1 MITVIRS
8 KIMGTNAYIM
18 WAIVIV
24 LILSLGAPGVM
35 RQGSASGPWVLKI
48 NDQEIGYN
56 AFART
61 VQAQEQLAR
70 QKYGSLAN
78 MITPKELYSQALDL
92 LIYSELL
99 DQIAKKTG
107 ISIAPCYV
115 ASRMSDPRFIIPI
128 LAHLQALQAYSW
140 HTGIDMRALR
150 KILFDKGMT
159 IEDFEN
165 EVARTLSQELV
176 QQAVFIAGYS
186 PEFEHH
192 VEYQAR
198 EVGKTITLVRFPL
211 SYFIALEQEAG
222 VTKKE
227 LQTFFDLN
235 KANYSEP
242 EKRSALV
249 WEFTPARFGSVIT
262 PQQIEAYYAKH
273 KETAFVQEPV
283 KIQVRRILLASGDM
297 SAAQALKKELDGN
310 PAAFADKARAL
321 SIDKASSGNGGL
333 LQPFARGSH
342 DKEFDKKAF
351 LLSTPGATSDIIAT
365 KDGLEII
372 QLVERTNKTYKPL
385 KSVAKEISDQLSL
398 KQFNDAFDIESKRI
412 VRQQDTKALEAF
424 IGEHNGV
431 QTAYNGVTR
440 QSSPMAQRFFGVSV
454 DAPITFVE
462 DNKGYIAVVKGIQP
476 SATPALSTLEA
487 RVTKDLLEQRAEKKM
502 SLFLKE
508 LPKKAQGDLQAL
520 ANQYKGELTHLY
532 VNPHDAGMIEE
543 YKKRNLDTKKMLQL
557 EKIGS
562 IAIMQSPTHGGY
574 LARVKDVPPFSKGSK
589 AFYEAKDVLNAS
601 LQQECKQLT
610 LIGFIASMRRNATI
624 KQNDA
629 LINMRGQ

>member
-8 KIMGTNAYIM
+8 KIMGTHAYIM

-35 RQGSASGPWVLKI
+35 RQGSANGPWVLKI

-61 VQAQEQLAR
+61 VQTQEQLAR

-115 ASRMSDPRFIIPI
+115 AARMSDPRFIIPV

-165 EVARTLSQELV
+165 EVAKTLSQELI

-186 PEFEHH
+186 PEFEQMA
-192 VEYQAR
+192 EYKATKL
-198 EVGKTITLVRFPL
+198 GKTMSLVSFPL
-211 SYFIALEQEAG
+211 SHFVALEQEAG
-222 VTKKE
+222 ATKKE
-227 LQTFFDLN
+227 LQAFFDLH
-235 KANYSEP
+235 KAKYSEP

-249 WEFTPARFGSVIT
+249 WEFTPANFGSVIT
-262 PQQIEAYYAKH
+262 PQQVEAYYAKH
-273 KETAFVQEPV
+273 KETAFVQDPV
-283 KIQVRRILLASGDM
+283 KIQVRRILLAADDM
-297 SAAQALKKELDGN
+297 SGAQALKKELDAN
-310 PAAFADKARAL
+310 PAIFADKARAL
-321 SIDKASSGNGGL
+321 SIDKASSANGGL

-351 LLSTPGATSDIIAT
+351 LLAGPGTISDIITT

-385 KSVAKEISDQLSL
+385 KAVTKEISDQLSL

-412 VRQQDTKALEAF
+412 VRQQDTKALQTF

-440 QSSPMAQRFFGVSV
+440 QSSPMAQRFFGLSV

-462 DNKGYIAVVKGIQP
+462 DNKGYIAVVTTIQP
-476 SATPALSTLEA
+476 SATPALSTVES
-487 RVTKDLLEQRAEKKM
+487 RVTKDLLEQRAEKKLA
-502 SLFLKE
+502 SFLQGIQ
-508 LPKKAQGDLQAL
+508 KKAQGDLQAL
-520 ANQYKGELTHLY
+520 ANQYKGSVTRLE
-532 VNPHDAGMIEE
+532 NIKPGDADTIDA
-543 YKKRNLDTKKMLQL
+543 YKNKGIAI
-557 EKIGS
+557 EKILQMEKPG
-562 IAIMQSPTHGGY
+562 AVAVMQTPTHGY
-574 LARVKDVPPFSKGSK
+574 LARLEKVEKIDLK
-589 AFYEAKDVLNAS
+589 AFDEAKAALAAS
-601 LQQECKQLT
+601 LRQERMQLT
-610 LIGFIASMRRNATI
+610 LMGFIASARRNATI

-629 LINMRGQ
+629 LITMRGQ